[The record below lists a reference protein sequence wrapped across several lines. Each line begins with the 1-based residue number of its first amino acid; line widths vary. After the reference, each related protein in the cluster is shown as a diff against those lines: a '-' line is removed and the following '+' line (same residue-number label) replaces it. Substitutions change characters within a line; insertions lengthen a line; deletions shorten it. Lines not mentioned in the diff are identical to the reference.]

1 MKTEQPIDR
10 VLEAFLEIKKGLDE
24 KLTWFDEQIQRARLE
39 YLEDAFQQHK
49 DAVVEVLNAIDR
61 QLIEMAASI
70 EEYQR
75 LRASLAALTER
86 IRSLGGVALGTQEQI
101 AGETLAAILAERIE
115 VLRSQ
120 AKI

>member
-10 VLEAFLEIKKGLDE
+10 LLEAFLEIKKGLDE